1 VANKSLENR
10 RENAVAFPAAQ
21 LAPLGSTTKRVKMS
35 GRVFLSHSTK
45 DKDFVRDFDTALQA
59 FGIDT
64 FLDERDIGI
73 GEDIPQRLYQ
83 ELSQASHIIYFISMS
98 SIDSEWVQEELSIG
112 KIREKEKK
120 GVLILPV
127 LIENLPKIP
136 TSISSKRYADF
147 SDRTIDIGSRQ
158 FQLILAALNVAG
170 IETIN
175 SDVNTAKSPKIREM
189 IASVL
194 LVSAELQLKLSDT
207 SFLLRFATE
216 TQKDEISIRRLL
228 ETRNELQ
235 YRQFPE
241 SFSKL
246 FEGLEK
252 LKAMKILK
260 PFFRELEQS
269 SKKFFQMLD
278 EVNKFQPTERP
289 QSVWLYRCAETAR
302 YLQHRIGKIHELLLA
317 FYFKQLPIR

>member
-1 VANKSLENR
+1 
-10 RENAVAFPAAQ
+10 
-21 LAPLGSTTKRVKMS
+21 MS
-35 GRVFLSHSTK
+35 GRVFLSHSVK

-83 ELSQASHIIYFISMS
+83 ELSNASHIIYFISRN

-112 KIREKEKK
+112 KMREKEKK
-120 GVLILPV
+120 GLLILPV
-127 LIENLPKIP
+127 LIEKLSKIP
-136 TSISSKRYADF
+136 ISISSKRYSDF
-147 SDRTIDIGSRQ
+147 SDRIIDIGSKQ
-158 FQLILAALNVAG
+158 FQLILAALGVAS
-170 IETIN
+170 IEIIN
-175 SDVNTAKSPKIREM
+175 SDVNTAKSPKIRKM
-189 IASVL
+189 IANIL

-216 TQKDEISIRRLL
+216 TEKDETSIRRLL
-228 ETRNELQ
+228 ETKTELRF
-235 YRQFPE
+235 RQFPE

-269 SKKFFQMLD
+269 SRNFFQMLD
-278 EVNKFQPTERP
+278 EVNEYQAAERP
-289 QSVWLYRCAETAR
+289 ESIWLHRCAETAR
-302 YLQHRIGKIHELLLA
+302 YLQHRIGQIHELLLA

>member
-1 VANKSLENR
+1 
-10 RENAVAFPAAQ
+10 
-21 LAPLGSTTKRVKMS
+21 MS
-35 GRVFLSHSTK
+35 GRVFLSHSAK

-83 ELSQASHIIYFISMS
+83 ELSDASHIIYFISRN

-127 LIENLPKIP
+127 LIEKLSKIP
-136 TSISSKRYADF
+136 VSISSKRYADF
-147 SDRTIDIGSRQ
+147 ADRIIDIGSKQ
-158 FQLILAALNVAG
+158 FQLILSAFGVAS

-216 TQKDEISIRRLL
+216 TPKDEIAIRRLL
-228 ETRNELQ
+228 ETKTELR

-252 LKAMKILK
+252 LKAMKMLK
-260 PFFRELEQS
+260 PFFRELERS
-269 SKKFFQMLD
+269 SRDFFQMLD
-278 EVNKFQPTERP
+278 EVNKYQAAERP
-289 QSVWLYRCAETAR
+289 QSIWLYRCAETAR
-302 YLQHRIGKIHELLLA
+302 YLQHRIGQIHELLLA